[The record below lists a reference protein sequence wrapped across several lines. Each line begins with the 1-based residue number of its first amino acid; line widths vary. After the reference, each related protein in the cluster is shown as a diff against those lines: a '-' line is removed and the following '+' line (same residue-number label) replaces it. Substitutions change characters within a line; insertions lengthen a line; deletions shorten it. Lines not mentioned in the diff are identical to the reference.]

1 MQTGKQVIQETID
14 QLPDDT
20 DLSDIVYRL
29 QIIDGI
35 RKAQE
40 AVEKGETITSEEL
53 KREIET
59 W

>member
-1 MQTGKQVIQETID
+1 MQTGKQVIQETMD

-20 DLSDIVYRL
+20 DLSEIVYRL
-29 QIIDGI
+29 QIIDDI
-35 RKAQE
+35 RKAQK
-40 AVEKGETITSEEL
+40 AVENGETITSEEL